1 LKFKR
6 LRTLGKLYQP
16 QGGTGYRCLIFS
28 LKREFKMSNF
38 SEMSSKIG
46 DDSHIDYDH
55 EIWQLAIT
63 NGIDEEL
70 IDFVSKC
77 FIESG
82 TEEN

>member
-1 LKFKR
+1 
-6 LRTLGKLYQP
+6 
-16 QGGTGYRCLIFS
+16 
-28 LKREFKMSNF
+28 MSNF

-55 EIWQLAIT
+55 EIWQLAMA

-70 IDFVSKC
+70 IDFVAKCC